1 VLGAA
6 PGTVLPAVLPSG
18 QVIRLTLESHGPG
31 ETNVMASFLIGTD
44 SAFAFA
50 PEAAS
55 FISRANITNG
65 SERAAVDILVKDLKA
80 AGLWESADAVYPFVG
95 GSVQAA
101 AFNLRS
107 SNYDITWFGDVTYT
121 NGVRGQGPAGNA
133 YGLAG
138 FHFRTTPGLNYR
150 SNSACLATSLNTAT
164 PGEWTWWAGCG
175 DVPPTGPRVMHL
187 KLNGFFLANSINDPV
202 DNSNVLGTQGD
213 FRGVY
218 ISSRTNATEAFT
230 MAKGTALPVPSTPG
244 GVPDGRLG
252 ILGLAHADNTV
263 SGRTDATLTSVWVG
277 GGITVGQAQ
286 SLTAILTRFN
296 QSLGR

>member
-1 VLGAA
+1 
-6 PGTVLPAVLPSG
+6 
-18 QVIRLTLESHGPG
+18 
-31 ETNVMASFLIGTD
+31 
-44 SAFAFA
+44 
-50 PEAAS
+50 
-55 FISRANITNG
+55 
-65 SERAAVDILVKDLKA
+65 
-80 AGLWESADAVYPFVG
+80 
-95 GSVQAA
+95 
-101 AFNLRS
+101 
-107 SNYDITWFGDVTYT
+107 
-121 NGVRGQGPAGNA
+121 
-133 YGLAG
+133 
-138 FHFRTTPGLNYR
+138 
-150 SNSACLATSLNTAT
+150 
-164 PGEWTWWAGCG
+164 
-175 DVPPTGPRVMHL
+175 MHL